1 MNMIVKPETRP
12 YAEGTVTLP
21 TVSFVIC
28 CYSDERW
35 PLLVNAIRSCLAQE
49 PPARDVVVVV
59 DYNESLLARVRKH
72 FPKVTAVQNAERK
85 GLSGA
90 RNTGIAAANGNIIV
104 FLDDD
109 AVAAPSFGARLAE
122 PMVDP
127 KVIGTGG
134 MSVPAWEDTPP
145 RWFPEEFYWTVGCTH
160 RGVPRTARVV
170 RNPFGGAMAIRREA
184 FERVGGFRSDLG
196 RIDAIP
202 LGCEE
207 TEWCIRAAQAT
218 PGGIFMHQPSAIMH
232 HFVPMKRLTW
242 SYFLSRCLAEG
253 YSKAMVSRFVGPED
267 GLSSERSYVL
277 SILTTGV
284 FAGLR
289 DTLKGD
295 VSGLGRVAAITAGL
309 AVTTYGYVRG
319 RLSRAIRERVD
330 NAGSAPKIASGFS
343 SEGGMAG

>member
-1 MNMIVKPETRP
+1 MNMIVKPDTRP
-12 YAEGTVTLP
+12 DAKGTVASP
-21 TVSFVIC
+21 SVSFVIC
-28 CYSDERW
+28 CYNDERW
-35 PLLVNAIRSCLAQE
+35 PLLVNAIKSCLEQDA
-49 PPARDVVVVV
+49 PVRDVVVVV
-59 DYNESLLARVRKH
+59 DYNESLLARVREM
-72 FPKVTAVQNAERK
+72 FPQITAVQNAAKK

-90 RNTGIAAANGNIIV
+90 RNTGIAVSTGSIVV

-109 AVAAPSFGARLAE
+109 AVASPSFGRYLVE
-122 PMVDP
+122 PMSDP
-127 KVIGTGG
+127 QVIGTGG
-134 MSVPAWEDTPP
+134 LSVPAWEDTPP

-160 RGVPRTARVV
+160 RGVPRVPTIV

-218 PGGIFMHQPSAIMH
+218 PGGVFMHEPRAVMQ

-277 SILTTGV
+277 SILSAGV

-289 DTLKGD
+289 DALKGD
-295 VSGLGRVAAITAGL
+295 MSGLGRVAAISAGL

-319 RLSRAIRERVD
+319 RLSRAIRERVES
-330 NAGSAPKIASGFS
+330 AGSAPKIARHLS
-343 SEGGMAG
+343 SEGGIAG